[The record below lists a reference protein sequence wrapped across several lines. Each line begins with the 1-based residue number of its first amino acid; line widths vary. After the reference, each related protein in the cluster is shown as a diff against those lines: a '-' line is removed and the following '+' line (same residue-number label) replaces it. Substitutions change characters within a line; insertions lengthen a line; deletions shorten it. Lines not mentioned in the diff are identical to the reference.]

1 MTEKQELNLKE
12 SMRQKTHAE
21 HLTSLNKKM
30 GEFIGEWTREPGDAE
45 LDRVHVTKCVLA
57 ALVKRQERSDGQSDG
72 RDDLPG
78 KLNFGNHATAACMK
92 LPIKLIESLNAA
104 AELQNNPVKVAQLPP
119 GLEAMPRWLRALPS
133 LESLVVDAFAG
144 PVLDLTDVPHSAS
157 VQVVRKV
164 DAAPI
169 NTIINPR
176 EIRVDVLAEM
186 PQPKDS
192 DD

>member
-1 MTEKQELNLKE
+1 
-12 SMRQKTHAE
+12 
-21 HLTSLNKKM
+21 
-30 GEFIGEWTREPGDAE
+30 
-45 LDRVHVTKCVLA
+45 
-57 ALVKRQERSDGQSDG
+57 
-72 RDDLPG
+72 
-78 KLNFGNHATAACMK
+78 
-92 LPIKLIESLNAA
+92 
-104 AELQNNPVKVAQLPP
+104 
-119 GLEAMPRWLRALPS
+119 MPRWLRALPS